1 VVEPVDWPEF
11 ESRVGAEH
19 ARVTRE
25 HVSRS
30 ISASIGRA
38 RTVLGYAPRYTATQ
52 ALREAL
58 DWLVANGR
66 VDLG

>member
-1 VVEPVDWPEF
+1 VDWSEF

-19 ARVTRE
+19 AHVTRE

-30 ISASIGRA
+30 ISAGIERA
-38 RTVLGYAPRYTATQ
+38 RTVLGYTPRYTAPD